1 MMLMQCGQAVLK
13 FVLIKGGCNDD
24 KFYKFF
30 FNKKRSYSL

>member
-13 FVLIKGGCNDD
+13 FVLNKGGFNYDTL
-24 KFYKFF
+24 YEFF